1 MEKGN
6 YRHQTPKD
14 WEHRSNE
21 CLRLSSEFIMRV
33 TVWRHRPP
41 PSCVS
46 VLMSLILILLIDQL
60 CLTSSRLLSPLS
72 SAPPPFLWPSLH
84 PLSPAS
90 SPPPPPAVTRA
101 IIERWVRQTK
111 THRVALKRLISG
123 MKFSPGFGG
132 QSGEGKVGAAVNST
146 SSLLIGW
153 ICWSRSPAPPGW
165 ASLVRGCGPAC
176 HFGSDL
182 QLEQLLQL
190 TKDPAAGR
198 EEPFV
203 WKLIRGLFYFTITV
217 LWVWGGGG
225 R

>member
-1 MEKGN
+1 M
-6 YRHQTPKD
+6 
-14 WEHRSNE
+14 
-21 CLRLSSEFIMRV
+21 I
-33 TVWRHRPP
+33 
-41 PSCVS
+41 
-46 VLMSLILILLIDQL
+46 LIPILLIDQF
-60 CLTSSRLLSPLS
+60 CLTSLRLLICLLLS
-72 SAPPPFLWPSLH
+72 SAPPPSLWPNLH

-90 SPPPPPAVTRA
+90 SPPLPPAVTRA

-132 QSGEGKVGAAVNST
+132 QSGEGKVGAAVNLT
-146 SSLLIGW
+146 SSPLIGW
-153 ICWSRSPAPPGW
+153 ICWSRSLAPPGW
-165 ASLVRGCGPAC
+165 APLVRGCGHAF

-198 EEPFV
+198 EELFV
-203 WKLIRGLFYFTITV
+203 WKLITGLFYFTITV
-217 LWVWGGGG
+217 LWAWGGRG